1 MSAVARANHGSFR
14 PHWKEGRAEER
25 YDGRLIPF
33 PLVITLL
40 VSLDRLSALWY
51 QRIVIESSES
61 CHEAPHIKP
70 IAILFHPFI
79 QITAGAKDEGSK
91 YPVNCI

>member
-40 VSLDRLSALWY
+40 VSLDRLQCPLVSTH
-51 QRIVIESSES
+51 
-61 CHEAPHIKP
+61 C
-70 IAILFHPFI
+70 
-79 QITAGAKDEGSK
+79 
-91 YPVNCI
+91 N